1 MLNLGLNKRVTLQ
14 EVISWDYKQEV
25 TGLASEMAGG
35 AKSGSKEAFGRYKKA
50 LKSFMDSLPE
60 DVKAKAEVERQRWEA
75 QGKPEEI
82 KVRFVT
88 WNVC

>member
-1 MLNLGLNKRVTLQ
+1 
-14 EVISWDYKQEV
+14 
-25 TGLASEMAGG
+25 MAGG
-35 AKSGSKEAFGRYKKA
+35 AKSRLKEAFGRYKKA

-60 DVKAKAEVERQRWEA
+60 DAKAKAEVERQQWEA

-82 KVRFVT
+82 KVWFIT